1 MKNYILSLY
10 RKLPIDFRKKVKNV
24 FVKEPEVKEI
34 LNQEEFL
41 YALKKY
47 DVISFDIF
55 DTLVTRCVYNPDDVF
70 NILSEYLK
78 DPNFLLKR
86 KKAEQNAR
94 NRYNYDVNLQLSREN
109 FPDKSYGNI
118 VLPQGNYEAFRIIIG
133 KGKGRNWWCVMF
145 PPLCFVDE
153 SKAEVEY
160 DKVEK
165 EIKDQQD
172 NEQNNLEEDY
182 KDCDNGDKDNI
193 VIKFKLAEVIQ
204 NLFK

>member
-10 RKLPIDFRKKVKNV
+10 RKLPIDFRKKVKNI

-94 NRYNYDVNLQLSREN
+94 NRYNYDVNLSEIYSQYKLDN
-109 FPDKSYGNI
+109 NI
-118 VLPQGNYEAFRIIIG
+118 SSSEAKKIEKLEI
-133 KGKGRNWWCVMF
+133 N
-145 PPLCFVDE
+145 L
-153 SKAEVEY
+153 
-160 DKVEK
+160 EK
-165 EIKDQQD
+165 ELIVARRDMIDILKELKKAKKTVILTSDMYLPKTAIIEILDKCGYNKIYDEIYVSNDIKK
-172 NEQNNLEEDY
+172 EKTPKKHGL
-182 KDCDNGDKDNI
+182 
-193 VIKFKLAEVIQ
+193 L
-204 NLFK
+204 